1 MPLINNCYGYV
12 KSGSV
17 PQLCDQVDNFKVSSG
32 ELSAKLTWSAPA
44 TDEDSSFVGTR
55 IVRKVG
61 SVPKNKSDG
70 TVVYEGTELTY
81 TDTGLTEG
89 TTYYYR
95 AFAYNDKKKYQTAL
109 CVASIKAVRISTTL
123 NDNPWDVIRSISDLG
138 QGENYWA
145 VGDCKEIVLNGAI
158 GEGLTLSNYKV
169 CVFILGFNHNAEL
182 EGENRIHFQLGKTAL
197 TSGVDV
203 CLVDKSYANYY
214 FYENDTSFYSDA
226 HVLFSMNS
234 SASTDSYGWEQSR
247 MRTSVIGTSLSS
259 YSGTFIGTLPTEL
272 RTVLKSVTKYTDN
285 AQKSNGSESDVT
297 ATTDY
302 AFLLSPFEI
311 NGSTKATDSGSHVN
325 NYEAKYQRQYAYYLA
340 GNSYIK
346 YRYNSTG
353 SRVSY
358 WLRSP
363 SAVNSGFFYVDAS
376 STPTIREGYSS
387 NYALGIAPAFCV

>member
-1 MPLINNCYGYV
+1 MPLINNYYGNV
-12 KSGSV
+12 ST
-17 PQLCDQVDNFKVSSG
+17 PQLCKQVDNFKGVIAPG
-32 ELSAKLTWSAPA
+32 LKALLTWSAP
-44 TDEDSSFVGTR
+44 TKDEDNSFVGAR
-55 IVRKVG
+55 IVRKIG
-61 SVPKNKSDG
+61 SAPINVNDG
-70 TVVYEGTELTY
+70 TVVYEGTKLNY
-81 TDTGLTEG
+81 TDTDLIEG

-95 AFAYNDKKKYQTAL
+95 AFAYNIKTAYQTAMR
-109 CVASIKAVRISTTL
+109 VVRIVARSISTVL
-123 NDNPWDVIRSISDLG
+123 NENAWDTIRSISDAG

-145 VGDCKEIVLNGAI
+145 VGDCKEIILNGSI
-158 GEGLTLSNYKV
+158 GDGLTLSNYKV

-197 TSGVDV
+197 TGGIDV
-203 CLVDKSYANYY
+203 CLVDKCYANYY
-214 FYENDTSFYSDA
+214 FYENDTPFYSSA

-234 SASTDSYGWEQSR
+234 SESTDSYGWEQSR

-311 NGSTKATDSGSHVN
+311 NGSTKATDSGNHVN
-325 NYEAKYQRQYAYYLA
+325 DHEAKYQRQYAYYLA
-340 GNSYIK
+340 GNRYIK
-346 YRYNSTG
+346 YSHKSTG
-353 SRVSY
+353 SMVSY

-363 SAVNSGFFYVDAS
+363 SAVDGGFFYVGAS